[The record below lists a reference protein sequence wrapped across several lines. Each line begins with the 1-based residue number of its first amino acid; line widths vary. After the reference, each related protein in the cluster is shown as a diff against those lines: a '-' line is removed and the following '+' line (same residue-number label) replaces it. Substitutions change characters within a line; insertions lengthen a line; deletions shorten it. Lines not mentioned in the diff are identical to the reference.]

1 MPWVVEELTFGWP
14 PNVKIRRV
22 PGDEKPL
29 HALFTAIED
38 RHLLTHGYGTR
49 AGIDSVEVLARRVDD
64 LRDELRPALKAL
76 SPRGESAVWIRKL
89 SKACDELLGHAY
101 KAMAAS
107 PETRTDS
114 EITPA
119 VRQLQDAFRVTAD
132 HVGAIYRLPAA
143 KNLAHQIERD
153 LADSAD
159 VPDR

>member
-22 PGDEKPL
+22 PGDEKPM

-49 AGIDSVEVLARRVDD
+49 AGINSVDVLANRVDD
-64 LRDELRPALKAL
+64 LRDELRRPQRPLPA
-76 SPRGESAVWIRKL
+76 GGGAVWIRKL

-107 PETRTDS
+107 PETRTAS

-119 VRQLQDAFRVTAD
+119 VRQLQDAFRITAD

-143 KNLAHQIERD
+143 KNLAHQIKRD

-159 VPDR
+159 APDR